1 MESFVDAFP
10 CAGMVFVNTG
20 GALNMDLTEVA
31 FFLGFAG
38 LSTFSRSFKTMDRK
52 ITESIQKSCVTDRME
67 GAGISACGGQTTG

>member
-38 LSTFSRSFKTMDRK
+38 LSTFSRSFKRWTGKSPNQYRK
-52 ITESIQKSCVTDRME
+52 
-67 GAGISACGGQTTG
+67 AA